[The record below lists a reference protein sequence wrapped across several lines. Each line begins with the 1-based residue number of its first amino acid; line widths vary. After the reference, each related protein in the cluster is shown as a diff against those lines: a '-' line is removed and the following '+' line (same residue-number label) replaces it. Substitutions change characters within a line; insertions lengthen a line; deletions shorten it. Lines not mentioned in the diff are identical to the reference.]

1 MISASHYIH
10 ANSFNSHLTNEDIFI
25 PTLQLR
31 KPRSPATFVRVPQV
45 RSWHDKP
52 RQSGFTVPT
61 SNRYVLFRSVSKR
74 KQRMAANIFRFTYII
89 TNSNPYL
96 YFVTQAIYV
105 TSETDLWDKGLDA
118 LLNLDRVHSSASHN
132 GCCACQT
139 HRPSLV
145 KSIYRRFLMC
155 RALFS
160 ELLGV
165 GEEVGKTVSSIT
177 ESNQVVQMPR
187 IPYLNDRNVN

>member
-1 MISASHYIH
+1 
-10 ANSFNSHLTNEDIFI
+10 
-25 PTLQLR
+25 
-31 KPRSPATFVRVPQV
+31 
-45 RSWHDKP
+45 
-52 RQSGFTVPT
+52 
-61 SNRYVLFRSVSKR
+61 
-74 KQRMAANIFRFTYII
+74 MAANIFRFTYII

-118 LLNLDRVHSSASHN
+118 LLNLDRVHSFASHN